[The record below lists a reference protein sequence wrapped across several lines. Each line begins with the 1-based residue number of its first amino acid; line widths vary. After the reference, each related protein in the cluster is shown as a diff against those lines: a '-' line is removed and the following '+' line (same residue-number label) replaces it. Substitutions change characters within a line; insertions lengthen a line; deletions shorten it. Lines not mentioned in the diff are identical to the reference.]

1 LDRCYRRKTSIV
13 PRTVWKMPASTLALA
28 LALTEL
34 SLAGCRMGEVV
45 GSPGATEGEG
55 DLGLPP
61 GTGGPEVM
69 LGERLVEPGRVV
81 AHRLNRVEYDN
92 TIRDLFFGLD
102 LHPAAAFPLDSFA
115 EGFDN
120 NAQELRMSNLLF
132 EKYVEAA
139 EQIVPAAFAD
149 PEVRRQLLVC
159 DPGAEAACAHRVL
172 LAFAERAFRRP
183 VRPTELGPYLSL
195 IDSARQQGDSAEV
208 GLQLAFQAVLLSP
221 SFLYRIEPDP
231 PAGSTRGLDG
241 FELASRLSYFL
252 WSSMPDPELFARA
265 ADGSLARPEG
275 LFAQVGRM
283 LDDGKGAALIDNLAG
298 QWLYTRQLAE
308 VTPDADLFPEDQF
321 DSDLRQS
328 MRRETHLFVK
338 EILLGDHSAL
348 DLLKAD
354 FTFAD
359 RRLARHY
366 GLPGADQLGD
376 GFQRVPVE
384 GPRGGLLMQAG
395 WLTLT
400 SHPDVT
406 SPTKRGKW
414 ILSELL
420 CQTPPAPPPGAD
432 RLPVRS
438 AGTTRREQLAQHAS
452 VEPCRSCHR
461 LFDPLGMALEN
472 FDPIGRWRDEDEGQP
487 VDAAGVVPGTN
498 LAFEGPEELAQALQG
513 DARFGRCLVRKLLT
527 YALGRGMEATDEPAI
542 DHLASG
548 LARGGHRFR
557 DLVQAIA
564 ASPLMGMRGGKS
576 QP

>member
-1 LDRCYRRKTSIV
+1 LPPAGQKTPARLFAPPGSAPRRA
-13 PRTVWKMPASTLALA
+13 RLLALAALA
-28 LALTEL
+28 LA
-34 SLAGCRMGEVV
+34 GCHMGEI
-45 GSPGATEGEG
+45 GPPAGYSTQGEG
-55 DLGLPP
+55 ALDLLP

-69 LGERLVEPGRVV
+69 LGESVVEPGRVV

-102 LHPAAAFPLDSFA
+102 RQPAAAFPVDSFA

-139 EQIVPAAFAD
+139 EQIVAAAFAD
-149 PEVRRQLLVC
+149 PEVRRPLLVC
-159 DPGAEAACAHRVL
+159 DPAGDDACARRVL

-183 VRPTELGPYLSL
+183 LRPAELAPYLSL
-195 IDSARQQGDSAEV
+195 IDLARQQGDSAEL
-208 GLQLAFQAVLLSP
+208 GLQQAFQALLVAP

-252 WSSMPDPELFARA
+252 WSSMPDQELFARA
-265 ADGSLARPEG
+265 ADGSLGQPEG
-275 LFAQVGRM
+275 LAAQVARM

-308 VTPDADLFPEDQF
+308 VTPDPERFPDDLFDA
-321 DSDLRQS
+321 SLRQA
-328 MRRETHLFVK
+328 MRRETHLFLR

-366 GLPGADQLGD
+366 GLPGAEDLD
-376 GFQRVPVE
+376 DTFQRVSVPD
-384 GPRGGLLMQAG
+384 GRGGLLMQAG

-400 SHPDVT
+400 SHPDFT

-420 CQTPPAPPPGAD
+420 CQIPPPPPPGAD
-432 RLPVRS
+432 QLPAAS
-438 AGTTRREQLAQHAS
+438 AGTTRREQLAQHSS
-452 VEPCRSCHR
+452 VEPCRSCHQ
-461 LFDPLGMALEN
+461 LFDPLGLALEN

-487 VDAAGVVPGTN
+487 IDAAGTIPGTD
-498 LAFEGPEELAQALQG
+498 LAFQGPQALSEALKG
-513 DARFGRCLVRKLLT
+513 DPRFGRCLVRKLLT
-527 YALGRGMEATDEPAI
+527 YALGRGMEATDDPAI
-542 DHLASG
+542 DHLAAGFSR
-548 LARGGHRFR
+548 ADHRFR

-564 ASPLMGMRGGKS
+564 ASPLMVMRGGKS